1 MRSISVLGGAMII
14 ALFGSVIPSVAT
26 TERPAPLKA
35 PDLTNVQKQAISHAV
50 AGNEQFVP
58 PTFHAS
64 IGATVPQ
71 SVKLAPLPKMLAS
84 HIPPI
89 KHDEVAA
96 LKNQDVLL
104 VRPQDRKV
112 LGVIEDWADA
122 SLGG

>member
-1 MRSISVLGGAMII
+1 MRNLCVLGGAMII
-14 ALFGSVIPSVAT
+14 ALFGSVILSVAT
-26 TERPAPLKA
+26 TERPAQLEA
-35 PDLTNVQKQAISHAV
+35 PGLTNVQKRAISQAMV
-50 AGNEQFVP
+50 GSEQLVP

-71 SVKLAPLPKMLAS
+71 SVKLVPLPKMLAS
-84 HIPPI
+84 HIPLI

-112 LGVIEDWADA
+112 LGVIEDRADA